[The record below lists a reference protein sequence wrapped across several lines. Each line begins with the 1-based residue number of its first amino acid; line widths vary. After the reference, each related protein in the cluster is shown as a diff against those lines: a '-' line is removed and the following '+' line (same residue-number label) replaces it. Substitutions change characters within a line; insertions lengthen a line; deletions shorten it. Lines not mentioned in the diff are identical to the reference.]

1 MKQIE
6 ITTRLSEDFKSAS
19 NKLENLGFKIIR
31 QSDISDIYMTQK
43 LSELNISNIQYI
55 LKNSVLIRKLT
66 SENTEIKKIT
76 YKNKEYDKNG
86 DIISEEKI
94 NLDITDIE
102 KAQKLFECL
111 NFEKLIH
118 VKYHVVV
125 YRKDDKEFAFQIV
138 DGLGTLIE
146 YENENDFTNK
156 SLAEFNSVKQKM
168 YEEIK
173 STGIE
178 ITKEIDVKKAYELIE
193 KKIN

>member
-1 MKQIE
+1 M
-6 ITTRLSEDFKSAS
+6 
-19 NKLENLGFKIIR
+19 
-31 QSDISDIYMTQK
+31 
-43 LSELNISNIQYI
+43 
-55 LKNSVLIRKLT
+55 RKLT
-66 SENTEIKKIT
+66 LENPEIKKIKS
-76 YKNKEYDKNG
+76 KNKEYDKNG

-111 NFEKLIH
+111 NFEELIH

-146 YENENDFTNK
+146 YENKNDFTNK
-156 SLAEFNSVKQKM
+156 SLAEINNVKQKM
-168 YEEIK
+168 YNEIK

-193 KKIN
+193 KKINQM